1 MQHFKKK
8 LYKKLLKLYFFNRHN
23 FRVFFYKK
31 KSENHFNG
39 TPKIIQPVL
48 FLGKGKISFGINN
61 QIGYYPSPYF
71 FNGYCH
77 IEARTISSK
86 ILFGNNITV
95 NNNLVLIA
103 EKKIIIEDNVIIG
116 TNVEII
122 DSDFH
127 NTSRERLGMN
137 HKSSPVKI
145 KSNVWIGSNVKVL
158 KGVTVGKNSII
169 SNSAVVIKDVPEN
182 VIVGGIP
189 AKVIKEI

>member
-8 LYKKLLKLYFFNRHN
+8 LYNKLLNLYFFNRNN

-31 KSENHFNG
+31 KSDNFFAGN
-39 TPKIIQPVL
+39 PKLIQPVL
-48 FLGKGKISFGINN
+48 FLGNGNISFGKNN

-77 IEARTISSK
+77 IEARTNNSK

-103 EKKIIIEDNVIIG
+103 EKEISIDDNVIIG

-127 NTSRERLGMN
+127 NSSRERLGKN
-137 HKSSPVKI
+137 YKVLPVKI
-145 KSNVWIGSNVKVL
+145 KSNVWIGSNVKIL
-158 KGVTVGKNSII
+158 KGVTIGKNSII
-169 SNSAVVIKDVPEN
+169 SNSSVVTKDVPEN

-189 AKVIKEI
+189 ASIIKGI